1 MRLNRYR
8 SKKEAVDCFY
18 KHNKAELDAVLGRA
32 YFSSAALLSHLVDDE
47 TLPVDADLAALQGIC
62 NFYLRSLRVV
72 DATVAEFL
80 ANAAIDTVDLSRHP
94 VSDTSQS

>member
-47 TLPVDADLAALQGIC
+47 TLQLFKEFAI
-62 NFYLRSLRVV
+62 FSRV
-72 DATVAEFL
+72 
-80 ANAAIDTVDLSRHP
+80 SR
-94 VSDTSQS
+94 